1 LNEVGERIAGEIAD
15 KGAITFAR
23 FMDLALY
30 CPIYGYYEK
39 EEDIIGRRGDYYT
52 NVSVGSLFGELLAF
66 QFAEWLQ
73 QIQEV
78 RTETSEPDW
87 AGAAGGRSEVMRIVE
102 AGAHRGDLARDI
114 LGWLRKHR
122 PGIFDRL
129 EYWIVEPSERSRS
142 RQQRRLCDYGN
153 IVHWAEAMAGAT
165 GGALPGFRGILF
177 SNELLDAM
185 PVHLLGWDAKAR
197 VWFEWGVTS
206 HAGRLAWTRMFDG
219 ALGPAIHQSSA
230 CASMSHFELPIEMG
244 LLDTLPDG
252 FTTEVCPAAEEWWRT
267 AARALACGKLLTFDY
282 GLRAEEFFMPERKA
296 GTVRGYHRHQPG
308 NDVLAHPGDQDITAH
323 VNFTAIQT
331 AGESAGLRTDAFLPQ
346 AQFLTSI
353 AARMWGEAGSL
364 GEWTPG
370 HTRQFQTL
378 THPEHLGRPF
388 RVLVQSRICDYR
400 ASGAKDTRTE
410 ARD

>member
-1 LNEVGERIAGEIAD
+1 LNEVGERIADEIAA

-23 FMDLALY
+23 FMDVALY
-30 CPIYGYYEK
+30 CPNCGYYER

-52 NVSVGSLFGELLAF
+52 NVSVGSLFGELLAL

-73 QIQEV
+73 QIQEA
-78 RTETSEPDW
+78 RTETSKADRS
-87 AGAAGGRSEVMRIVE
+87 GTAGGRWEVMRIVE

-114 LGWLRKHR
+114 LGWLRIHR

-129 EYWIVEPSERSRS
+129 EYWIVEPSDECRS
-142 RQQRRLCDYGN
+142 RQQQRLRDFGD
-153 IVHWAEAMAGAT
+153 IVQWAEEIAGAT
-165 GGALPGFRGILF
+165 GNSVVGSPIPNSVGLRGIIF

-185 PVHLLGWDAKAR
+185 PVHRVGWDAKSR

-206 HAGRLAWTRMFDG
+206 RAGRFVWTRMFDS
-219 ALGPAIHQSSA
+219 APGPVIQQSRAYS
-230 CASMSHFELPIEMG
+230 SVSHFDLPVEHE

-267 AARALACGKLLTFDY
+267 AAMALGCGKLLTFDY

-296 GTVRGYHRHQPG
+296 GTVRGYHRHQLG
-308 NDVLAHPGDQDITAH
+308 SDVLAHPGDQDITAH

-331 AGESAGLRTDAFLPQ
+331 AGESVGLRTDALVPQ
-346 AQFLTSI
+346 AQFLTGI
-353 AARMWGEAGSL
+353 AARMWEEAGSL
-364 GEWTPG
+364 KEWTPG

-378 THPEHLGRPF
+378 THPEHLGRSF
-388 RVLVQSRICDYR
+388 QALVQSRV
-400 ASGAKDTRTE
+400 
-410 ARD
+410 